1 MVVMMAM
8 ASVRAAHWL
17 KRCLYLGKICAKAK
31 EHMLDHMVGANAKR
45 VIPNFS
51 RQMAVSQVP
60 GQAHELIRILMPY
73 FDNNLGRGLNSKP
86 PSIFQLQTI
95 PVGHGNRLGKIEKN
109 IFALIR
115 GKANAASMPR
125 VEIESKRACRFFWRP
140 MPGWSMRGSTRNWNV
155 LHSDLNT

>member
-1 MVVMMAM
+1 MVVMMAI
-8 ASVRAAHWL
+8 ASVRASLRL
-17 KRCLYLGKICAKAK
+17 KRCLYRGKICAKAK
-31 EHMLDHMVGANAKR
+31 EHMLDHMVGADAKR

-60 GQAHELIRILMPY
+60 REAHELLRILMSH
-73 FDNNLGRGLNSKP
+73 FDNNLGRSLNLE
-86 PSIFQLQTI
+86 PSTIFKFQAI
-95 PVGHGNRLGKIEKN
+95 SISHGNRFGKIEKD
-109 IFALIR
+109 IFALIC